1 MNNKIFAAAAL
12 AATLTLTGCNDDF
25 LEKTPKTDLTEVN
38 AFLEYDNF
46 KAFMYPCYAMFTDT
60 NIRTNFNGSV
70 VQSQFYGD
78 FYGGLVTSRDNSKNM
93 YAYRNV
99 TQTTNGNGWNF
110 DYIRRINI
118 MLSHLD
124 DGVLKES
131 EAKHW
136 RSVGIW
142 NSSTDLAMCLG

>member
-60 NIRTNFNGSV
+60 NIRTNFNTCV
-70 VQSQFYGD
+70 VNSQFYGD
-78 FYGGLVTSRDNSKNM
+78 FYGGLVTSRDNSKNQ
-93 YAYRNV
+93 YAYRTV
-99 TQTTNGNGWNF
+99 T
-110 DYIRRINI
+110 
-118 MLSHLD
+118 
-124 DGVLKES
+124 
-131 EAKHW
+131 
-136 RSVGIW
+136 
-142 NSSTDLAMCLG
+142 